1 MINTIR
7 ITTNESGSY
16 EICDDNGTICDCLK
30 KDEVGDALHRW
41 LCIPADS
48 EAEQFAADLA
58 IQFTEE
64 S

>member
-16 EICDDNGTICDCLK
+16 VIFDDNGTICDCLK

-41 LCIPADS
+41 LCIPADK
-48 EAEQFAADLA
+48 
-58 IQFTEE
+58 EE

>member
-16 EICDDNGTICDCLK
+16 EIWDNDGMICDCLR

-41 LCIPADS
+41 LCTPA
-48 EAEQFAADLA
+48 EE
-58 IQFTEE
+58 EE